1 MQNNVDLEVK
11 KMSIKSLKDII
22 EQQKKEEEEEQI
34 FDPEEQVKEYRELVE
49 KLYSL
54 SISSIEDLIKED
66 LIKVSRE
73 KINIYEESLGEYEI
87 DSLILSINSKK
98 IKFVPAGTML
108 IGSKGRVDV
117 FGPFGSEKFMLIM
130 KGVKSPSDLIKIRV
144 KVAGSSSDVEPKKES
159 RKKPTLDDWEWKTMP
174 SDNRWMKFDDVNSD
188 TITSIITRMING

>member
-66 LIKVSRE
+66 LIKVSR
-73 KINIYEESLGEYEI
+73 
-87 DSLILSINSKK
+87 
-98 IKFVPAGTML
+98 
-108 IGSKGRVDV
+108 
-117 FGPFGSEKFMLIM
+117 
-130 KGVKSPSDLIKIRV
+130 
-144 KVAGSSSDVEPKKES
+144 
-159 RKKPTLDDWEWKTMP
+159 
-174 SDNRWMKFDDVNSD
+174 
-188 TITSIITRMING
+188 